1 MHPGV
6 SISVAN
12 RRRMTVAVPR
22 FTIVPTRDVGR
33 VVAPFTNDSKDL
45 RQPPTPAQRRVT
57 VDEIVR
63 EYEPRQASD
72 FVWDRI
78 EAFVKEAVQDIPNI
92 DAAKASRYVSILT
105 RHVQWTWQTCGYPLE
120 RSYVFA
126 PAVIGESIEQTCA
139 GLTDA
144 SKRTFRSNLLA
155 MADALTDRGQQKS
168 VLPPIPRTKASAPYT
183 AREVARL
190 RTWASSLSTQHR
202 RVTMT
207 TVLGLGLGAGL
218 KSSEIAGF
226 EAGDVTVDEYGVLLS
241 VRGDSPREVP
251 MLTEWSELIAAL
263 SSATMRRDQK
273 LVMPRR
279 EAAFSRHALN
289 NLIAQC
295 DPPVPLT
302 THRMRATWIVGHLAV
317 GIPATT
323 LAKAAG
329 LASTDALRLYL
340 PFIPE
345 LDQREY
351 RVRLIHGRDLFD
363 EDDA

>member
-1 MHPGV
+1 M
-6 SISVAN
+6 
-12 RRRMTVAVPR
+12 
-22 FTIVPTRDVGR
+22 
-33 VVAPFTNDSKDL
+33 
-45 RQPPTPAQRRVT
+45 
-57 VDEIVR
+57 DEIV
-63 EYEPRQASD
+63 EGYEPRQASD
-72 FVWDRI
+72 FVWERI
-78 EAFVKEAVQDIPNI
+78 EAFVKDAVRDVPNI

-120 RSYVFA
+120 RAYVFA

-139 GLTDA
+139 GMTDA
-144 SKRTFRSNLLA
+144 SKRTFRSNLRA

-168 VLPPIPRTKASAPYT
+168 FLPPIPRTKASAPYT
-183 AREVARL
+183 APEVARL

-202 RVTMT
+202 RVSMT

-218 KSSEIAGF
+218 KSSEIAAL
-226 EAGDVTVDEYGVLLS
+226 EAGDVVVDEYGVLLA
-241 VRGDSPREVP
+241 VRGEAPREVP

-263 SSATMRRDQK
+263 AGATMRRDQK
-273 LVMPRR
+273 LVLPRR
-279 EAAFSRHALN
+279 QSAFNRHALN

-295 DPPVPLT
+295 APPVPLT
-302 THRMRATWIVGHLAV
+302 THRMRATWIVGHLAA

-323 LAKAAG
+323 LARAAG

-363 EDDA
+363 EGDA